1 MRTDI
6 TSMRPVTYFCIQDE
20 KAQTCA
26 TQLTCPFSSTSNFCY
41 LFNPNH
47 AF

>member
-1 MRTDI
+1 MRTDM
-6 TSMRPVTYFCIQDE
+6 TSMRQVTYLWIEDE
-20 KAQTCA
+20 RAKTCA